1 MEKSP
6 EPPRSS
12 TLEKKKVKKV
22 KKKSVVDWKW
32 TFKVMVASLTISGV
46 FSLLSGEVMNQL
58 SIIVAFIV
66 LLFFILINI
75 IFDVI
80 GMAVATADIKP
91 FLSMAARKL
100 NSGVKAVSLIKNA
113 EKVSN
118 FCSDVIGDIAGV
130 ISGSTGAAIVI
141 RLWTSENELW
151 GSIIMTALISGL
163 TVGLKA
169 IGKALGLKYSYNIV
183 YTTAKLLAVFSKKK
197 YKDKETKD
205 GAESR

>member
-1 MEKSP
+1 MIS
-6 EPPRSS
+6 
-12 TLEKKKVKKV
+12 
-22 KKKSVVDWKW
+22 
-32 TFKVMVASLTISGV
+32 SLTISGV
-46 FSLLSGEVMNQL
+46 FALISGEVLNQL
-58 SIIVAFIV
+58 SMIIAFMV
-66 LLFFILINI
+66 LIFFIFVNI

-100 NSGVKAVSLIKNA
+100 NAGVKAVNLIKNA

-141 RLWTSENELW
+141 RLFTGEGEMW
-151 GSIIMTALISGL
+151 GNIIITALISGL

-169 IGKALGLKYSYNIV
+169 IGKALGMRYNYNIV
-183 YTTAKLLAVFSKKK
+183 YATAKILTVFSKQK

-205 GAESR
+205 GDESR

>member
-1 MEKSP
+1 
-6 EPPRSS
+6 
-12 TLEKKKVKKV
+12 
-22 KKKSVVDWKW
+22 
-32 TFKVMVASLTISGV
+32 MVASLTISGV

-100 NSGVKAVSLIKNA
+100 NAGVKAVSLIKNA